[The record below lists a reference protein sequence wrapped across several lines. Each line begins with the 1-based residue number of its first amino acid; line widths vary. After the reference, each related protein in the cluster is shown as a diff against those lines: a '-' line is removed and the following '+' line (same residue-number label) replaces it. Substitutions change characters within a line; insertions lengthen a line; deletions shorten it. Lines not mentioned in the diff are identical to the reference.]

1 MSLLSVSFQ
10 GAPVFTPAALVN
22 KAGALSVKSMVKENM
37 NENQFE
43 KFFDKRYHFSPKGVL
58 QDTRNR
64 ATSAQAIYASYIKW
78 LDEADREDDSSKSDV
93 EEWITKHAPSKED
106 KGTEQEQ
113 MPPKE
118 FIENWLKE
126 HSGEWYISP
135 AWKEIKYT
143 KLGVSTYKDLESI
156 RVAIMTDIYNSNNHY
171 SVDAIKCTLQSMC
184 MNGYQRGLA
193 TVVES
198 IKYEEKFVSAGER
211 WLKAIYDYFKPKE
224 SYDIFST
231 LMKHWAWQVKR
242 KMNDRPVKYHIWLNF
257 FGAAGL
263 GKTTALN
270 KISSPINDFT
280 STTSISKL
288 FDDTKEIKRLT
299 ENFILIFDEM
309 AVNVE
314 SEASG
319 GRLTV
324 DQKAILKSI
333 ITGDK
338 MDARIYGTQEQAKRK
353 ITFSC
358 ISSANEHLYDVIYD
372 ETTMRRFFDFNCTGV
387 RPKSFDYINNYLDHS
402 IYFWKSIDE
411 NSDDG
416 YFTPDNDIGRQIIQI
431 QSMYYP
437 TKTTTKMW
445 ADSVNLRPG
454 QTKVESAFRFY
465 SNWCKET
472 GNKGKALQYFVRDIQ
487 HILPGCASP
496 NGKIYVDFDSTDNV
510 RDIEESLLV
519 NQHAKEKN
527 NTDDTSVLF

>member
-1 MSLLSVSFQ
+1 
-10 GAPVFTPAALVN
+10 
-22 KAGALSVKSMVKENM
+22 M

-43 KFFDKRYHFSPKGVL
+43 KFFTKRYQFTSTGAL
-58 QDTRNR
+58 RNSSNR
-64 ATSAQAIYASYIKW
+64 STTPLVVFNNYINW
-78 LDEADREDDSSKSDV
+78 LNEADREDEDVTQAQV
-93 EEWITKHAPSKED
+93 EEWINKH
-106 KGTEQEQ
+106 KGGDSEEQQ
-113 MPPKE
+113 IPPRE
-118 FIENWLKE
+118 FIDKWLKD
-126 HSGEWYISP
+126 HTNEWYISP

-143 KLGVSTYKDLESI
+143 KFGVSTYKDLDNL
-156 RVAIMTDIYNSNNHY
+156 RVAIMNDIYNGGGHY
-171 SVDAIKCTLQSMC
+171 TSDSIKCTLQAIA
-184 MNGYQRGLA
+184 MNGYQAGLA
-193 TVVES
+193 IVVNN
-198 IKYEEKFVSAGER
+198 IKYEPRFDSPGAR
-211 WLKAIYDYFKPKE
+211 WLKAVYDYFKPKE
-224 SYDIFST
+224 SFEIFST

-242 KMNDRPVKYHIWLNF
+242 KMNDKPVKNHIWLNF
-257 FGAAGL
+257 FGAAGI

-270 KISSPINDFT
+270 KISAPFTDFT

-309 AVNVE
+309 AVNVD

-319 GRLTV
+319 GRLTA

-338 MDARIYGTQEQAKRK
+338 LDARIYGSQDQAKRK

-358 ISSANEHLYDVIYD
+358 ISSANEHLYDVVYD

-387 RPKSFDYINNYLDHS
+387 RPKSFDEINNYLDNS

-411 NSDDG
+411 NLEDG
-416 YFTPDNDIGRQIIQI
+416 YFSPDNELGNQITQI
-431 QSMYYP
+431 QKMYYP

-445 ADSVNLRPG
+445 ADAVNLRPG
-454 QTKVESAFRFY
+454 KTKVEAAFRFY

-496 NGKIYVDFDSTDNV
+496 NGKIYVDFDTSETGTDMG
-510 RDIEESLLV
+510 EHLV
-519 NQHAKEKN
+519 TMYPPKQTPTIDDE
-527 NTDDTSVLF
+527 TDPVNMF